1 MKNYINRKINDEVDD
16 AVETLKA
23 LDDTFDTNPNLATC
37 IALDKER
44 QEYEEKLMAIL
55 FEVTIH

>member
-1 MKNYINRKINDEVDD
+1 MKNYINRKINNEVDN

-23 LDDTFDTNPNLATC
+23 LNDALDTNPNLATC